1 MKGRHA
7 SEPVVLWHDIECGDY
22 GEDLPLWRELAAAA
36 GPGATI
42 LDVGAGTGRVT
53 LHLARRGFAVVA
65 LDAEARLLAAL
76 AQRAGGL
83 GVRTVAADAR
93 DFDLG
98 ERFALIIVPMQTV
111 QLLDGRAGRE
121 AFLRC
126 AQRHLQPGGR
136 LVLALADALEC
147 FDEEH
152 DQPPPPDVADID
164 GVLYFSRPVAVRDEG
179 ERVALERIRET
190 VDRQGRRAAEGDVIR
205 LDRVDAAML
214 EEEARAV
221 GLLVLP
227 RRCVPQTEEYVGSEV
242 VVLGA

>member
-1 MKGRHA
+1 VSRQHA
-7 SEPVVLWHDIECGDY
+7 AEAVVLWHDIECGGY

-36 GPGATI
+36 GPGTTI

-53 LHLARRGFAVVA
+53 LHLAHRGFAMVA
-65 LDAEARLLAAL
+65 LDADARLLGAL
-76 AQRAGGL
+76 ARRAAGL
-83 GVRTVAADAR
+83 DVRTVAADAR

-111 QLLDGRAGRE
+111 QLLDGSAGRE

-136 LVLALADALEC
+136 LVLALADALDC

-152 DQPPPPDVADID
+152 DQPPLPDVADID
-164 GVLYFSRPVAVRDEG
+164 GVLYFSRPIAVRDEG

-190 VDRQGRRAAEGDVIR
+190 VDRQGRRTAEGDVIR

-214 EEEARAV
+214 EGEARAA
-221 GLLVLP
+221 GLRVLP
-227 RRCVPQTEEYVGSEV
+227 RRTIPQTEEYVGSEV